1 MNAEEIAKLC
11 ESMSLKEREGPVRTL
26 KADLKVAGHTTN
38 ECPEKPTGPTVLKGE
53 ELPFGFWMR
62 ALVIAKKQGY
72 WGRHREGSE
81 GGSRINWRSM
91 DRTVE
96 DKGGGRVSEEF
107 FDRQRAQPFLATLAS
122 EENDLVCPSKDFSN
136 QALIPSPQKYLE
148 MYKRSIE
155 DPSGFCKGNIDNS
168 ILSGSRVVSPIFR
181 TIVWTETLKLDWVIK
196 SRFTEKLANY
206 LKDIGVKNG
215 DAIVVYLPMLMEL
228 PITMLA
234 CARIGAVHS
243 KLLLRESWTANRKL

>member
-1 MNAEEIAKLC
+1 MDY
-11 ESMSLKEREGPVRTL
+11 SVMERLG
-26 KADLKVAGHTTN
+26 
-38 ECPEKPTGPTVLKGE
+38 
-53 ELPFGFWMR
+53 
-62 ALVIAKKQGY
+62 GY
-72 WGRHREGSE
+72 
-81 GGSRINWRSM
+81 
-91 DRTVE
+91 
-96 DKGGGRVSEEF
+96 
-107 FDRQRAQPFLATLAS
+107 ALAS

-196 SRFTEKLANY
+196 SRFTEKVMSLVLMPLITYSLLLQQVCQLANY